1 MLFVLC
7 SNLRQFLLTTYVYI
21 FTLIQPT
28 LNPTPGPSPA
38 PTDKPTLEVRIDCD
52 ETECLWFI
60 CFDLTYILFVFQ
72 PITPAPIETDGPT
85 PEVS

>member
-28 LNPTPGPSPA
+28 LNPTPEPSPA
-38 PTDKPTLEVRIDCD
+38 PTDKPTPEVRIDCD
-52 ETECLWFI
+52 EIRMSMVYMLRSNLFCSSSA
-60 CFDLTYILFVFQ
+60 DYIS
-72 PITPAPIETDGPT
+72 TN
-85 PEVS
+85 